1 MASIRRSRSG
11 KRNAK
16 VALVCAGGGVTGA
29 VYEIGCL
36 RALDELLGRSV
47 LDLDLYVGISG
58 GAFVA
63 SILAAGVS
71 PREMYDEAT
80 KRTRTPLGVSAAPLY
95 RLGTLEFLRR
105 SSRAPGVL
113 SRALVT
119 SLTGEGR
126 NLSDL
131 AWSFFE
137 LLPPGLME
145 TAGIQEYLH
154 RVFHSRLGSD
164 SFRDLHRELN
174 VVAVDL
180 DSGEAVAFGRDGWRD
195 VPVSKA
201 VQASAAMPGL
211 YRPVRIGGRDYV
223 DGGVKKTAHINLA
236 IQSGADLVICIN
248 PIVPYLNDTA
258 GGPLRGHLS
267 NRGVTW
273 VLDQA
278 MRIML
283 HGRMQYGL
291 ARYRREHPE
300 VDILL
305 IEPTRDDVRMFGYNI
320 MRYSARR
327 VVAEHGYRTALA
339 YFRANATRFQRLF
352 AKHGIEM
359 ADPRRIP
366 AVPSRHPHQSD
377 LARSLDSS
385 LERLESR
392 LGGRSTRTRRTGGG
406 RGGRRPSAGSSSG
419 PPPRSG

>member
-1 MASIRRSRSG
+1 
-11 KRNAK
+11 
-16 VALVCAGGGVTGA
+16 VTGA

-36 RALDELLGRSV
+36 RALDALLGRSV

-63 SILAAGVS
+63 SLLAAGVS

-80 KRTRTPLGVSAAPLY
+80 TRTRTPLGVSAAPLY
-95 RLGTLEFLRR
+95 RLGSVEYLRR
-105 SSRAPGVL
+105 SLRAPAVL

-131 AWSFFE
+131 AWAVFE

-154 RVFHSRLGSD
+154 RLFLSRLRRD
-164 SFRDLHRELN
+164 SFHELPRELY

-180 DSGEAVAFGRDGWRD
+180 DSGEAVAFGKDGWRD

-201 VQASAAMPGL
+201 VQASTALPGL

-248 PIVPYLNDTA
+248 PIVPYLNDTSN
-258 GGPLRGHLS
+258 GPLRGHLS
-267 NRGVTW
+267 NRGVGW
-273 VLDQA
+273 VLDQV

-291 ARYRREHPE
+291 ERYRRESPE

-305 IEPTRDDVRMFGYNI
+305 VEPTRDDVRMFGYNI

-327 VVAEHGYRTALA
+327 VVAEHGYRTALE
-339 YFRANATRFQRLF
+339 YFRRNAGRCRRLF

-359 ADPRRIP
+359 ADPRSVADAP
-366 AVPSRHPHQSD
+366 PRHPHVSG
-377 LARSLDSS
+377 LARALDASLD
-385 LERLESR
+385 RLESR
-392 LGGRSTRTRRTGGG
+392 LGGRAR
-406 RGGRRPSAGSSSG
+406 A
-419 PPPRSG
+419 

>member
-1 MASIRRSRSG
+1 VAPARRTRSR
-11 KRNAK
+11 KRKAK

-80 KRTRTPLGVSAAPLY
+80 SRTRTPLGVSAAPLY
-95 RLGTLEFLRR
+95 RLGSLEFLRR
-105 SSRAPGVL
+105 SLKAPRVL
-113 SRALVT
+113 SHALVT
-119 SLTGEGR
+119 SLTGEGH

-137 LLPPGLME
+137 LLPPGLLE

-154 RVFHSRLGSD
+154 RVFRDRLHSD
-164 SFRDLHRELN
+164 SFRDLPRELY

-180 DSGEAVAFGRDGWRD
+180 DSGEAVAFGKDGWRD
-195 VPVSKA
+195 VPISKA

-223 DGGVKKTAHINLA
+223 DGGVRKTAHINLA
-236 IQSGADLVICIN
+236 IQSGADLVVCIN
-248 PIVPYLNDTA
+248 PIVPYLNDTTN
-258 GGPLRGHLS
+258 GPLRGHLS

-273 VLDQA
+273 VLDQV

-283 HGRMQYGL
+283 HGRMQYGIE
-291 ARYRREHPE
+291 RYHREHPE

-327 VVAEHGYRTALA
+327 VVAQHGYHTTLDF
-339 YFRANATRFQRLF
+339 FRRDPPRYRRLF

-359 ADPRRIP
+359 ADPRGIP
-366 AVPSRHPHQSD
+366 DVPSRHPHQSN
-377 LARSLDSS
+377 LARSLDAS
-385 LERLESR
+385 LDRLASR
-392 LGGRSTRTRRTGGG
+392 LGPG
-406 RGGRRPSAGSSSG
+406 RG
-419 PPPRSG
+419 

>member
-1 MASIRRSRSG
+1 MPTNRRRRSGRR
-11 KRNAK
+11 KAK

-63 SILAAGVS
+63 SILATGVS

-80 KRTRTPLGVSAAPLY
+80 TRTHSPLGGSAAPLY
-95 RLGTLEFLRR
+95 HLGSLEFLKR
-105 SSRAPGVL
+105 SIRAPRVL
-113 SRALVT
+113 SQALVT

-131 AWSFFE
+131 AWAFFE
-137 LLPPGLME
+137 LLPPGLMA
-145 TAGIQEYLH
+145 TAGIQQYLH
-154 RVFHSRLGSD
+154 RVFLSRLRSD
-164 SFRDLHRELN
+164 SFRDLARTLY

-180 DSGEAVAFGRDGWRD
+180 DSGEAVAFGRDGFRD
-195 VPVSKA
+195 VPISKA
-201 VQASAAMPGL
+201 VEASTALPGF

-223 DGGVKKTAHINLA
+223 DGGVRKTAHINLA

-248 PIVPYLNDTA
+248 PIVPYLNDTSA
-258 GGPLRGHLS
+258 GPLRGHLS

-273 VLDQA
+273 VLDQV

-283 HGRMQYGL
+283 HGRMQLGME
-291 ARYRREHPE
+291 RYRREHPE

-305 IEPTRDDVRMFGYNI
+305 IEPTRDDVQMFGYNI

-327 VVAEHGYRTALA
+327 VVAEHGYRTTLEF
-339 YFRANATRFQRLF
+339 FRRHAPRYRRLF
-352 AKHGIEM
+352 AKHGIVM
-359 ADPRRIP
+359 ADPHRVPDEP
-366 AVPSRHPHQSD
+366 ARHPHQSD
-377 LARSLDSS
+377 LARTLDASLD
-385 LERLESR
+385 RLESR
-392 LGGRSTRTRRTGGG
+392 IGSRRGS
-406 RGGRRPSAGSSSG
+406 RPARSAGR
-419 PPPRSG
+419 PEP